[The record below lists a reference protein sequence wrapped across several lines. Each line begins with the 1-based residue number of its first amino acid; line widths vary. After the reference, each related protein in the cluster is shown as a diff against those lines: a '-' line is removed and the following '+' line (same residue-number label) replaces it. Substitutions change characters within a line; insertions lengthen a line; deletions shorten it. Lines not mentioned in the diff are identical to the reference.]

1 MVVLA
6 VHYIGHYISLQH
18 WTSTKFSLLLYYI
31 RRLLHQ
37 GGGELCRVQQGVRA
51 PAKELARGSLRA
63 RLRVWEREGAGR
75 ISLQMYFEFFAHLVL
90 NIVR

>member
-1 MVVLA
+1 M
-6 VHYIGHYISLQH
+6 
-18 WTSTKFSLLLYYI
+18 
-31 RRLLHQ
+31 
-37 GGGELCRVQQGVRA
+37 RA

-63 RLRVWEREGAGR
+63 RLRVWESEGAGR